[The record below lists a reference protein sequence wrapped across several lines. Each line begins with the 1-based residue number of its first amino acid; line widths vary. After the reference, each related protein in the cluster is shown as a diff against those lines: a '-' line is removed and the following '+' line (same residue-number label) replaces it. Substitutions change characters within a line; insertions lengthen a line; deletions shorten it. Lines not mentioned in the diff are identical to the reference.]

1 MTEPAT
7 LIPSAQEQRNLTAV
21 TEVLPYWNAH
31 DVTGVLR
38 FYDPEICWT
47 NTPMDEIYRGHDQ
60 VGRYLRSLF
69 SAFPDLVFSVG
80 RRFAAGDE
88 VAEQWT
94 MRGTHRGEY
103 LGVPA
108 TGRVITI
115 NGMSMVRMR
124 DGRFL
129 TDEFSYDAAGVM
141 RQFGLLPSLARSQSP
156 AARRVLRLVVGGR
169 NTLTRLNRRSAR

>member
-1 MTEPAT
+1 MTEPGV
-7 LIPSAQEQRNLTAV
+7 LLPSPEEQRNLTAV
-21 TEVLPYWNAH
+21 AEVLPRWNAH
-31 DVTGVLR
+31 DVEGVLR

-47 NTPMDEIYRGHDQ
+47 NAPMDEIYRGHEQ

-80 RRFAAGDE
+80 HRFAHGAE
-88 VAEQWT
+88 VAELWT

-129 TDEFSYDAAGVM
+129 TDDFSYDAAGVM
-141 RQFGLLPSLARSQSP
+141 RQFGLLPSLARSQGP
-156 AARRVLRLVVGGR
+156 AARRLLRVVVGSR
-169 NTLTRLNRRSAR
+169 NLLTRNRSHR